1 MANLEYRGHLISISV
16 IYDTPNKFQFTP
28 VIDIR
33 RAESIEVLNTIL
45 TQRTFDTVENAT
57 KFGFELGR
65 EWVDERL
72 SESPS
77 RRLSPG
83 CVFVCSSSLGEFF
96 RGDDRSGPW

>member
-1 MANLEYRGHLISISV
+1 VANLEYRGHLIPVSV

-45 TQRTFDTVENAT
+45 IQQAFNTVENAT
-57 KFGFELGR
+57 VFDFGLGR

-72 SESPS
+72 ADPSE
-77 RRLSPG
+77 
-83 CVFVCSSSLGEFF
+83 
-96 RGDDRSGPW
+96 